1 MIFFLFLIYLTAA
14 CYLLYEIHLF
24 YSKWVNMWDFFWLT
38 HKHRANKVHFDENE
52 PSLLGLILPITCLLT
67 ENLSIDNFKN
77 SIF

>member
-1 MIFFLFLIYLTAA
+1 
-14 CYLLYEIHLF
+14 
-24 YSKWVNMWDFFWLT
+24 MWDYFWLT